1 MNKLGGYMAVGG
13 GFGMVS
19 SIITQN
25 MQGGIVYGMAAGLM
39 LVFILKRL
47 SKR

>member
-1 MNKLGGYMAVGG
+1 MSKLGGYMAVSA
-13 GFGMVS
+13 GFGIVT

-25 MQGGIVYGMAAGLM
+25 MQDGILYGMAGGLM

-47 SKR
+47 SNR